1 MCIVVDSEPIDF
13 RIASLNNKT
22 HWLILFGE
30 KHETI
35 LLAVCLQLLGEEQSD
50 FLESS
55 ALQPPHVEY
64 TTKYL
69 FIIFMVHSLQTLY
82 NLRGFCEIS
91 ANLSPLY
98 AARVQHFADFH
109 HRSITLRCFFHV
121 FNGNFSISTRLFM
134 AFNLMCLET
143 LRNLPW
149 KWRALNDAEW
159 KNCMMDGMQSIV

>member
-55 ALQPPHVEY
+55 ALQPPHVEFDNKVFVY
-64 TTKYL
+64 YIYGSFTPN
-69 FIIFMVHSLQTLY
+69 TL
-82 NLRGFCEIS
+82 
-91 ANLSPLY
+91 
-98 AARVQHFADFH
+98 
-109 HRSITLRCFFHV
+109 
-121 FNGNFSISTRLFM
+121 
-134 AFNLMCLET
+134 
-143 LRNLPW
+143 
-149 KWRALNDAEW
+149 
-159 KNCMMDGMQSIV
+159 